1 MEFLNNKITK
11 LSSLVALTLALGACS
26 GANEEVKSTSSFEQS
41 SGKVVGAYF
50 PDWRIHGENIYTPA
64 QIPAGDLTH
73 VIYAFLTMCGTH
85 PADTGEALLKQIE
98 ETCQDKPAF
107 TAIVADQKA
116 AYGLTLADGSEYEG
130 HFEQFKVLKAA
141 NPHLVVLPS
150 FGGWTMSQPFHEMIK
165 TDAGRQQFVT
175 SALKLVDDAEIFDG
189 IDLDWEYP
197 GGGGL
202 TTASW
207 DPKTKLSVDAMKH
220 ETEMFTVMLKELRE
234 GLDALGEKNGRYYEL
249 SAAAGVPATKVA
261 NINYPEASQYID
273 NWFAMTYDFFGG
285 WSTNDIGHLSN
296 LKGSGDLKWWS
307 GSDGYIAGMLK
318 AGLPAE
324 KLVLGAAFYGRGWT
338 GLENYPEGRPYAK
351 NEDDTYAN
359 AAAGIKADLSYHEI
373 QAMVNDKESGWV
385 EFYDAKHEAAFA
397 WNESEKGF
405 ISYDNARSVEAKGNW
420 VLAQGFAGVFAWEL
434 THDNNNELTKAMNKG
449 VKNNPVK

>member
-1 MEFLNNKITK
+1 MEILNSKITK
-11 LSSLVALTLALGACS
+11 LTAIVAVTFVLGACS
-26 GANEEVKSTSSFEQS
+26 GTTEEPKNTGNFEQS

-50 PDWRIHGENIYTPA
+50 PDWRIYDEIPYTPS

-85 PADTGEALLKQIE
+85 PSDVGEKLLQQIE
-98 ETCQDKPAF
+98 ETCVDKPQF

-130 HFEQFKVLKAA
+130 HFEQLKALKIA

-165 TDAGRQQFVT
+165 TDAGRKQFVE
-175 SALKLVDDAEIFDG
+175 SAIKLVDDSEVFDG

-207 DPKTKLSVDAMKH
+207 DPKTKLSTAVMKH
-220 ETEMFTVMLKELRE
+220 ETKMFTKMLQELRA
-234 GLDALGEKNGRYYEL
+234 GLDTLGRKKGRYYEL
-249 SAAAGVPATKVA
+249 SAAAGVAPTKVA
-261 NINYPEASQYID
+261 NIDYPKASKYID
-273 NWFAMTYDFFGG
+273 HWFAMTYDFFGG

-296 LKGSGDLKWWS
+296 LNGSADLKWWS
-307 GSDGYIAGMLK
+307 GADGYIAGMLK

-338 GLENYPEGRPYAK
+338 GLTNYPEGRPYAK
-351 NEDDTYAN
+351 NGDDSYAT
-359 AAAGIKADLSYHEI
+359 AKAGIKLDLSYREI
-373 QAMVNDKESGWV
+373 QKMVTDKQSGWV

-397 WNESEKGF
+397 WNEEQKGF
-405 ISYDNARSVEAKGNW
+405 ISYDNARSIEAKGNW
-420 VLAQGFAGVFAWEL
+420 LLAQGFAGIFAWEL
-434 THDNNNELTKAMNKG
+434 THDKNNELVEAMNKG
-449 VKNNPVK
+449 VKNTPIK